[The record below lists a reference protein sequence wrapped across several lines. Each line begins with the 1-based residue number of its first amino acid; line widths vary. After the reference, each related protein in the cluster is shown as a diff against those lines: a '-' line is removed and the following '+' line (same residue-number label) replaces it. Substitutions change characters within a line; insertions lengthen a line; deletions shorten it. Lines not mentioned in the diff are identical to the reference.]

1 LTISGALTNTG
12 GLTKAGAGALALA
25 GVNTYTGATLVTN
38 GALVL
43 SGSGSINSSSGLTIH
58 GSGAKLVQASASPLT
73 RPVTLTLGALDG
85 TGTLDAL
92 NVADN
97 PANMV
102 AAGNGGAGALTINNL
117 TLNGAASVNAALGAP
132 IAVVNTLTTGP
143 GIITVNASSSAGWGF
158 NTTSTLLSYGSLAG
172 NGVNGFVQGTIT
184 LSNAFPLGATQS
196 GALTKTGSGTLTL
209 SAANNYNGATTVTEG
224 ALIYSTNS
232 QVAGAISV
240 GGASTLTIRGPINLN
255 ANNLTLGNAYG
266 ASSVARISTNAT
278 MNNLLIGNTNGA
290 AGAVYITGGTV
301 TRTATAEPFAA
312 DGYGYLSLSGGTLT
326 GAAVWQGAQMGI
338 HPDGVGVITQTGGT
352 FNQNQGQPFVLGGI
366 NNVGGIGVF
375 NLDGGTLS
383 VSGGGSGII
392 TSGWDTSQPSGR
404 GEFNIS
410 GGTATTTQFQFKGQ
424 ATGVLNL
431 RGGILAVN
439 SISAGQTTAVGYVNF
454 NGGTLQALQD
464 GAALINLTTAP
475 AAANNVF
482 IYSGGATIDSGG
494 NNVTLASAL
503 NAPTASGSV
512 TNIIITC
519 PGTGYGSAPT
529 VALLGGGCSIPASL
543 GAVTLAPNTSGG
555 LTKLGTGSLT
565 LSAAST
571 YSGATVVSN
580 GALRVTGQI
589 GGSGVTVRT
598 NATLSGAGIVNAS
611 VVTLPGSILAPGSN
625 TLGVLTV
632 NGNLTSAG
640 GFVFRANKS
649 LAQSNSVLVVSG
661 TLTQSGPGSLILSN
675 LGPALVAGDTFQLF
689 NGAVLPGGSA
699 LTIGPAPA
707 PGLSWT
713 NRLAVDGT
721 IAVVAPIPTA
731 PTNITYQASGG
742 QITLSWPAS
751 YLGWTLQAQTNQLN
765 VGLGTNWA
773 SIPGTAAV
781 TATNM
786 PINPANP
793 TVFFRLFYKP

>member
-1 LTISGALTNTG
+1 M
-12 GLTKAGAGALALA
+12 
-25 GVNTYTGATLVTN
+25 
-38 GALVL
+38 
-43 SGSGSINSSSGLTIH
+43 
-58 GSGAKLVQASASPLT
+58 T
-73 RPVTLTLGALDG
+73 RPVTLTLGTLDG

-255 ANNLTLGNAYG
+255 ANNLTLGSAYG

-278 MNNLLIGNTNGA
+278 MNNLRIGNTNGA

-494 NNVTLASAL
+494 NNVTIASAL
-503 NAPTASGSV
+503 NAPTASGVTSIALTDGGAGYIGEPYVQISGADGAGATARAQINPASGSV

-661 TLTQSGPGSLILSN
+661 TLTQSGPGSLTLSN

-689 NGAVLPGGSA
+689 NGAALPGGSA